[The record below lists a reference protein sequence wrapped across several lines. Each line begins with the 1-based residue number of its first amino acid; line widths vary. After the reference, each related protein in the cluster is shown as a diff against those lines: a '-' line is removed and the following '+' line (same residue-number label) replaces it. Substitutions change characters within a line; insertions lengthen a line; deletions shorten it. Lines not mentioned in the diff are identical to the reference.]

1 MSEKCDGQTMRFV
14 AGCRMSG
21 YLPDAETYL
30 FDTSEDAMACVRNL
44 MRDAADDYDRWSD
57 EDIAAIDTIA
67 ADPHGEFGVTVY
79 GWHYFV
85 QRSL

>member
-14 AGCRMSG
+14 AGCNMAG
-21 YLPDAETYL
+21 YMPDSDPCL
-30 FDTSEDAMACVRNL
+30 FDTSDEAMAYVRNL

-67 ADPHGEFGVTVY
+67 ADQRGEFGVTIY

-85 QRSL
+85 AIA